1 MPVYTRKVKRT
12 QPNKAEALIT
22 FFFIFTF
29 LKMAWTL
36 QVFANMAPK
45 AVV

>member
-1 MPVYTRKVKRT
+1 M
-12 QPNKAEALIT
+12 IT

-36 QVFANMAPK
+36 QVFANIAPK